1 MILDILTKFNMRR
14 KLWMTP
20 EHPLCTMPKDFKVIY
35 CAAIILQAQVDKSI
49 APLNNFELERLIKAG
64 LKLESSDIA
73 WAMRKSRDN
82 ATVVDYLLDHLTTV
96 KDIAFLVM
104 DLINVS
110 IHDGNIAEDSKKSI
124 ELFARLF
131 GVSRD
136 KMSLLQRFVE
146 YAYEENVEECQRFA
160 AILEEKIKGLEISDL
175 KYYIMQ
181 ITETTEF
188 TQKILNEKKYFRLID
203 KCNIYEDIVLKN
215 GMSLVIDN
223 AVIRIFGNI
232 ALEGG
237 SLVITNSKIVRK
249 SGNHRACI
257 NLHNAGSSAELSFVE
272 ADCRNYGMF
281 IRASRRCCKYTK
293 FQYI

>member
-96 KDIAFLVM
+96 KDIAFLIM

-160 AILEEKIKGLEISDL
+160 AILEEKIKGLEISD
-175 KYYIMQ
+175 
-181 ITETTEF
+181 
-188 TQKILNEKKYFRLID
+188 
-203 KCNIYEDIVLKN
+203 
-215 GMSLVIDN
+215 
-223 AVIRIFGNI
+223 
-232 ALEGG
+232 
-237 SLVITNSKIVRK
+237 K
-249 SGNHRACI
+249 S
-257 NLHNAGSSAELSFVE
+257 E
-272 ADCRNYGMF
+272 AKR
-281 IRASRRCCKYTK
+281 S
-293 FQYI
+293 